1 MRACAPA
8 EESSE
13 RPHQKRADGDHKED
27 SGDGKMSVFRSS
39 IDEGSYASGINRSL
53 ATSRYARLNAPP
65 PFVRSRA
72 KSLETAWAWWR
83 IRDNLSVKLIRIGY
97 FGGS

>member
-1 MRACAPA
+1 MAIT
-8 EESSE
+8 
-13 RPHQKRADGDHKED
+13 KRIAATAR
-27 SGDGKMSVFRSS
+27 MSVFRSS
-39 IDEGSYASGINRSL
+39 IDEGSYASGIKRSL

-72 KSLETAWAWWR
+72 KSLETAWAWRR